1 MFNLIREASNFRAA
15 LPEMNG
21 PESVCE
27 RYSNHV
33 GAHLLGLLAMARFL
47 DDGRK
52 FNAVLYGTDRSI
64 PLAISWT
71 DWFNHAVYGEPDKPI
86 GCHKSG
92 NAVVIPIF
100 NSGYRAGRLFISSA
114 GAPFR

>member
-15 LPEMNG
+15 LPQMNG
-21 PESVCE
+21 PDLVCE

-33 GAHLLGLLAMARFL
+33 GAHLLGLLAIARLL

-52 FNAVLYGTDRSI
+52 FNSVLYGRDRSI

-71 DWFNHAVYGEPDKPI
+71 DWFNHAFTA
-86 GCHKSG
+86 
-92 NAVVIPIF
+92 NT
-100 NSGYRAGRLFISSA
+100 ISPSDVTRTA
-114 GAPFR
+114 DTIV

>member
-52 FNAVLYGTDRSI
+52 FNAVLCGTDRSI

-71 DWFNHAVYGEPDKPI
+71 D
-86 GCHKSG
+86 
-92 NAVVIPIF
+92 
-100 NSGYRAGRLFISSA
+100 
-114 GAPFR
+114 